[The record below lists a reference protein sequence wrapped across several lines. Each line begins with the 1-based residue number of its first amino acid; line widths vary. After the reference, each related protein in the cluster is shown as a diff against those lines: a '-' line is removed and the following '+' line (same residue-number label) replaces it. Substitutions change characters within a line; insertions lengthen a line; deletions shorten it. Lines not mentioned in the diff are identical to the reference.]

1 MSRIYKRKG
10 LKNYWDAVQRRDG
23 KNRSP
28 DNRHYGLQR
37 SSGYS
42 GFWKWQHADAARRLD
57 SLVSRAGGPRKEVPN
72 RDSETRARI
81 RNQLRT
87 LSSTLKSSQL
97 LVDQILAQLLAEE
110 WGNEPP
116 ME

>member
-1 MSRIYKRKG
+1 MDCNEAQAILDSE
-10 LKNYWDAVQRRDG
+10 V
-23 KNRSP
+23 
-28 DNRHYGLQR
+28 
-37 SSGYS
+37 
-42 GFWKWQHADAARRLD
+42 QHADAARRLD